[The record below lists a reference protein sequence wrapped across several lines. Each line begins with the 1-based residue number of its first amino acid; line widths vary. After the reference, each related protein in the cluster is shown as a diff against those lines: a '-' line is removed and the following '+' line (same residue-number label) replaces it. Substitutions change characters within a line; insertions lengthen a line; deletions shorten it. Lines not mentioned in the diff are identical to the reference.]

1 MDAVIQIEIA
11 LNYLNDLFAK
21 SVAFKDDEAI
31 NKLNTLRHRIYYGDF
46 DYQMVIKELTETSE
60 QLKKYE

>member
-21 SVAFKDDEAI
+21 SIAFKDDEVM
-31 NKLNTLRHRIYYGDF
+31 NKLNALRHQIYYGDF
-46 DYQMVIKELTETSE
+46 EYHAVIKELSEISE
-60 QLKKYE
+60 QLKKYA